1 MARVFP
7 LHSTG
12 PPASC
17 FKDPTNIVNYRQRGW
32 VNVGRTRMVLF
43 DILHGFYNIRKV
55 IQKEV
60 GENANYLIFQAGI
73 KGGYSFLVPMIRG
86 ERIDPGPQ
94 GFRDALS
101 IYTDAGF
108 GDFRIQELNWDN
120 GWACITCDSSFEG
133 WIHAR
138 KRRRR
143 TLPSCDYTR
152 GIVLAFMRATHRF
165 AGTDLESHLDCV
177 ETSCLAAGDDV
188 CEYLIGTHDEI
199 RAHGFECSK
208 PRKSIQEQLRERV
221 RQKTSEIKEANRFYE
236 NILKNAPVGIFTLDS
251 RGVIASANPAL
262 TKIAGITHREFIG
275 MSLLNND
282 TSLSRSLSDHVSRG
296 LGGESFELVN
306 YSFNGTDSPPRFVT
320 VKGIPLKNAR
330 GDPEGLLCIAEDT
343 TEKTLSSRRVEYLKT
358 YNENI
363 IHSITDGIMVLDP
376 ALRIQ
381 TWNRK
386 MEEIFQVKAERVLGK
401 SFVRVAG
408 SLAEPRIFDHLRTVI
423 GTGVPITQK
432 GVRIPTK
439 TRGTIVLNLKII
451 PLFDEQ
457 REIAGLIVLHE
468 DVTDR
473 ERIEIRYQNLFE
485 TANDGILVMDLD
497 GHFVSVNRRALEML
511 GGDLDSLRG
520 TSFCRFLSSDRRPLF
535 TERLARVARGQE
547 VEPCELQITRIS
559 GEKIPVEISITG
571 IKSREKSIGLQA
583 IMRDIRERKR
593 IEQELINASR
603 LSAIGELASGVAHE
617 INNPLASVAGYAE
630 EMLDLICEEK
640 NLNSHDLEDFKDYLT
655 TIIDQTYRCKAITQ
669 NLLNFARQ
677 TDFSQV
683 KISLNGLIEK
693 TLSLLELDEKVVK
706 AKIVTDFGLE
716 PCPVETD
723 PSQLQQV
730 FLNMLKNAIAAVGSD
745 GLITLRTR
753 YENGTVTVQFQD
765 NGIGIPKENLEKIFS
780 PFFTT
785 KPPGSGTGL
794 GLSICSSIIGNL
806 KGTIDVQSE
815 VGSGTTFTITL
826 PTGSSGEKSPKRFS
840 PWTT

>member
-1 MARVFP
+1 
-7 LHSTG
+7 
-12 PPASC
+12 
-17 FKDPTNIVNYRQRGW
+17 
-32 VNVGRTRMVLF
+32 MVLF
-43 DILHGFYNIRKV
+43 DILHGFYGIRKV

-60 GENANYLIFQAGI
+60 GENANYLVFQAGI

-86 ERIDPGPQ
+86 EKIDPGPQ

-108 GDFRIQELNWDN
+108 GDFRIQELDWDN
-120 GWACITCDSSFEG
+120 GWARITCDSSFEG
-133 WIHAR
+133 WIHTR
-138 KRRRR
+138 KKRRH

-152 GIVLAFMRATHRF
+152 GIILAFMRATHRF
-165 AGTDLESHLDCV
+165 ASTGLESHLDCV
-177 ETSCLAAGDDV
+177 ETSCLAGGSDF
-188 CEYLIGTHDEI
+188 CEYLIGTPDEI
-199 RAHGFECSK
+199 KAHGLECSK
-208 PRKSIQEQLRERV
+208 PGKSIQEQLRERV

-251 RGVIASANPAL
+251 HGIIASANPAL
-262 TKIAGITHREFIG
+262 TKIAGIAHRDLIG
-275 MSLLNND
+275 MSLLNSE
-282 TSLSRSLSDHVSRG
+282 TSLSRGLSNHVSRG
-296 LGGESFELVN
+296 LLGESFELVN
-306 YSFNGTDSPPRFVT
+306 HAFNGTDSPPCFVT
-320 VKGIPLKNAR
+320 VKGIPLRNAR
-330 GDPEGLLCIAEDT
+330 GNPEGLLCIAEDT

-363 IHSITDGIMVLDP
+363 IQSITDGIMVLDP
-376 ALRIQ
+376 SLRIQ
-381 TWNRK
+381 TWTRK
-386 MEEIFQVKAERVLGK
+386 MEEIFQVKAESVLGK

-408 SLAEPRIFDHLRTVI
+408 SVADPRIFDHLRTVI
-423 GTGVPITQK
+423 NSGVSIK
-432 GVRIPTK
+432 ERGVRIPTK

-497 GHFVSVNRRALEML
+497 GRFVSINRRALDML
-511 GGDLDSLRG
+511 GGHLDSLPG
-520 TSFCRFLSSDRRPLF
+520 TSFCRFLSPDKRPLF
-535 TERLARVARGQE
+535 KERLARVARGQE
-547 VEPCELQITRIS
+547 FEPCELEITRVSGEKVPVEINITRIKS
-559 GEKIPVEISITG
+559 GE
-571 IKSREKSIGLQA
+571 RSIGLQA

-593 IEQELINASR
+593 IEQELIHASR
-603 LSAIGELASGVAHE
+603 LSAVGELASGVAHE

-630 EMLDLICEEK
+630 EMLDLICEK
-640 NLNSHDLEDFKDYLT
+640 KTLNPHDLEDFKDYLAT
-655 TIIDQTYRCKAITQ
+655 VIEQTYRCKEITQ
-669 NLLNFARQ
+669 NLLNFSRQ
-677 TDFSQV
+677 TDFSRV
-683 KISLNGLIEK
+683 KISLNGLIKK
-693 TLSLLELDEKVVK
+693 TLSLLELDANGAK

-716 PCPVETD
+716 PYPVETD

-753 YENGTVTVQFQD
+753 YRNGTVTVQIQD
-765 NGIGIPKENLEKIFS
+765 NGMGIPKENLEKIFS

-806 KGTIDVQSE
+806 KGFIDVQSE

-826 PTGSSGEKSPKRFS
+826 PTGNSGEKSPKRCS

>member
-12 PPASC
+12 PSASH
-17 FKDPTNIVNYRQRGW
+17 FEKPTNIVHYRQRGW

-55 IQKEV
+55 VQKEV

-86 ERIDPGPQ
+86 ERIDPGPR

-108 GDFRIQELNWDN
+108 GDFRIRELDWKN
-120 GWACITCDSSFEG
+120 GWARITCDSSFEG

-138 KRRRR
+138 KRQRR
-143 TLPSCDYTR
+143 TQPSCDYTR

-165 AGTDLESHLDCV
+165 AGTDLEPHLDCV
-177 ETSCLAAGDDV
+177 ETSCLAAGYDV

-221 RQKTSEIKEANRFYE
+221 REKTSEIKEANRFYE
-236 NILKNAPVGIFTLDS
+236 NILKNAPVGIFTVDY
-251 RGVIASANPAL
+251 RGVIVSANPAL
-262 TKIAGITHREFIG
+262 TKITGIMHRELIG
-275 MSLLNND
+275 MSLLNGD
-282 TSLSRSLSDHVSRG
+282 TSLSPRLSNHVNRA

-306 YSFNGTDSPPRFVT
+306 DSFNGTDSPPRFVT
-320 VKGIPLKNAR
+320 VKGIPLRNAK
-330 GDPEGLLCIAEDT
+330 GDSEGLLCIAEDT

-363 IHSITDGIMVLDP
+363 IQSITDGIMVLDP

-386 MEEIFQVKAERVLGK
+386 MEEIFQVKAEKVLGE
-401 SFVRVAG
+401 SFARVAG
-408 SLAEPRIFDHLRTVI
+408 SLADPRIFSQLKNVI
-423 GTGVPITQK
+423 SSGVPAEEK

-439 TRGTIVLNLKII
+439 TRGTIGLNLKII
-451 PLFDEQ
+451 PLFDKQ
-457 REIAGLIVLHE
+457 RKIAGLVVLHE

-485 TANDGILVMDLD
+485 TANDGILVMDLR
-497 GHFVSVNRRALEML
+497 GRFVSINRKALEML
-511 GGDLDSLRG
+511 GGDPDTLRG
-520 TSFCRFLSSDRRPLF
+520 TSFCRFLSPDRRPLF
-535 TERLARVARGQE
+535 REWLARVTGGQGI
-547 VEPCELQITRIS
+547 EPCELEITRTS
-559 GEKIPVEISITG
+559 GEKIPVEINITA
-571 IKSREKSIGLQA
+571 IKNRERSIGLQA

-593 IEQELINASR
+593 IEQELIHASR
-603 LSAIGELASGVAHE
+603 LSAVGELASGVAHE

-630 EMLDLICEEK
+630 EMLDLICEK
-640 NLNSHDLEDFKDYLT
+640 KKLDVHDLEDFKDYLT
-655 TIIDQTYRCKAITQ
+655 TVIEQTYRCKAITQ

-677 TDFSQV
+677 TDFSRV
-683 KISLNGLIEK
+683 KISLSGLIEK
-693 TLSLLELDEKVVK
+693 TLSLLELDEKVGK
-706 AKIVTDFGLE
+706 AKIVTDFAPE
-716 PCPVETD
+716 PYPVETD

-753 YENGTVTVQFQD
+753 YENGTVTVEFQD
-765 NGIGIPKENLEKIFS
+765 NGMGIPKENLEKIFS

-806 KGTIDVQSE
+806 KGIIDVQSE
-815 VGSGTTFTITL
+815 AGLGTTFTITL
-826 PTGSSGEKSPKRFS
+826 PTGRSGEKTQKRCS